1 MLIIFVHWAWLK
13 YAASVTVAESIAL
26 STISLDQIWSYIS
39 VSLAVLTLSTLG
51 SSLLIS
57 RKKL

>member
-1 MLIIFVHWAWLK
+1 MLIIFAHWAWLK

-39 VSLAVLTLSTLG
+39 VPLAVLTLTTLG
-51 SSLLIS
+51 STLLIS